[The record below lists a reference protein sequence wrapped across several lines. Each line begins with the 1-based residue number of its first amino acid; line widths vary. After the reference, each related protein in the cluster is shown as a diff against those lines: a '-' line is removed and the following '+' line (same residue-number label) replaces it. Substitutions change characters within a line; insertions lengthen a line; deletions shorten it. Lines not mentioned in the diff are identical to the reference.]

1 MKKRLCILLALL
13 MLGIIFTCVTAGA
26 EETESGTD
34 TETSDIIENK
44 SLGFNMK
51 STTLWDGLK
60 GSLIVYPMSSTSI
73 NNDPEIYGAYLY
85 YFPVSEEEM
94 EDEDEEN
101 VAGLMEKMTVPG
113 FLFTIKGD
121 HDEGVEAL
129 IELFQGEIS
138 KEDADECLVE
148 IGEADG
154 YHFFTLIQLDDEYA
168 ASLDEE
174 YAEDYSNLPE
184 LVVKEMKQ
192 SEFYAPVDAMKA
204 LEGEKISFTSTDLD
218 GNTVTSEE
226 LFKDNEI
233 TMVNLWGVWCINCV
247 NEMEELAEI
256 NTRIQEKGCGIVGI
270 EWEEEPGE
278 ETYQKARD
286 LLKEK
291 GTNYP
296 SVLMPEGVAAF
307 EAVSGFPTTFY
318 VDREGT
324 ILTKPI
330 VGAKVKEYEPTL
342 ETLLEGKSVP
352 ETESAATGT
361 FSYRVLVKDEE
372 GQPIEEVTVQFCD
385 ENACRLGETDED
397 GCAVFE
403 VSEEKN
409 YEIHVVDA
417 PEGYAYDEEEVI
429 SAGDASSDTTI
440 VLKKE

>member
-1 MKKRLCILLALL
+1 MKKRLCILLTLL
-13 MLGIIFTCVTAGA
+13 MLGIIFTCITAGA
-26 EETESGTD
+26 EETESSTD

-192 SEFYAPVDAMKA
+192 SEFYAPVDVMKA

-307 EAVSGFPTTFY
+307 EAVSGFPTTFF

>member
-1 MKKRLCILLALL
+1 MKKRLCILLTLL

-26 EETESGTD
+26 EETESGTE

-60 GSLIVYPMSSTSI
+60 GTLIVYPISSTSI

-113 FLFTIKGD
+113 FVFTIKGD

-138 KEDADECLVE
+138 KEDADERLVE

-174 YAEDYSNLPE
+174 YAEDYNNLPE

-192 SEFYAPVDAMKA
+192 SEFYAPIDAMKA

-352 ETESAATGT
+352 ETESAAAGT

>member
-1 MKKRLCILLALL
+1 MKKRLCILLTLL

-192 SEFYAPVDAMKA
+192 SEFYAPVDVMKA